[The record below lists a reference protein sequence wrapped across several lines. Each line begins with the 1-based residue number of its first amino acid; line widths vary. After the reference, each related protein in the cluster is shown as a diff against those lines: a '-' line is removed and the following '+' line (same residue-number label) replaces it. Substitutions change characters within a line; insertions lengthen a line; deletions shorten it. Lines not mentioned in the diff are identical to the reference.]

1 MNMTIPQAEGLS
13 TSAMNRVFD
22 TTTATYKFY
31 WLLALLDMHVKEQ
44 MDEMLALD
52 VAARMVAYAWYP
64 TQYFRLSFGKGDSM
78 SQIIPDVALL
88 TGITVDD
95 RLEDKSEAISNA
107 ISEDR
112 EVKKSVK
119 ILLNNVPFRFQK
131 PWIDTTGDSE
141 MQRRSQ
147 SFENDCLYSLTGSG
161 EGLMVTINPRW
172 SNYLTTNY
180 EVLRDFALWN
190 LTLFLQS
197 KNPNVPNISGKLLR
211 PEEREPLT
219 RQKKFGNKVI
229 EIGGPIR
236 CIYKDTPLGR
246 NEYDLDH
253 FIPWSFVSHNQNWN
267 LIPADGSFNS
277 SKSNRIPDLD
287 YYLPKMAE
295 VQHRAEVLMNVAN
308 LLSPKGTAYF
318 AVRRDLTEEGFRLH
332 AIHKQYTYQC
342 NVKLPYK
349 SLVCNK
355 SYELYQYNHFNK
367 LPRMEGEKCPFCRL
381 SRRVEIIYETATCVA
396 FYDGYPVSPGHVL
409 IIPKR
414 HVASYFDL
422 TNHER
427 EAMNVVLQYVRQKVD
442 ERLHPDGYNVGINIG
457 ETAGQSVFHCHMHVI
472 PRYKG
477 DVPNPKGGV
486 RGVIPSKQKY

>member
-1 MNMTIPQAEGLS
+1 MKIPQSDILTTS
-13 TSAMNRVFD
+13 TMNRVFAD
-22 TTTATYKFY
+22 TVATYKFY
-31 WLLALLDMHVKEQ
+31 WFLSILDMHFHGANSMK
-44 MDEMLALD
+44 ALD

-78 SQIIPDVALL
+78 SKIIPDVALL

-112 EVKKSVK
+112 EVKKRVR
-119 ILLNNVPFRFQK
+119 IPFRFQK
-131 PWIDTTGDSE
+131 PWIDTTDDSE

-147 SFENDCLYSLTGSG
+147 LFENDCLYSLTGSG
-161 EGLMVTINPRW
+161 EGLTVTINPRW
-172 SNYLTTNY
+172 SSYLTTNY

-219 RQKKFGNKVI
+219 RQKKFWNKVI

-236 CIYKDTPLGR
+236 CIYKNTPLGR

-287 YYLPKMAE
+287 YYLPKMAK
-295 VQHRAEVLMNVAN
+295 VQHKALRLYIPQSGKRDNTLDEYYALGYSPQDLMQMSDEQFLNVCRKTFSPLSQMAVN
-308 LLSPKGTAYF
+308 MGFRTLSP
-318 AVRRDLTEEGFRLH
+318 
-332 AIHKQYTYQC
+332 Q
-342 NVKLPYK
+342 
-349 SLVCNK
+349 
-355 SYELYQYNHFNK
+355 
-367 LPRMEGEKCPFCRL
+367 
-381 SRRVEIIYETATCVA
+381 
-396 FYDGYPVSPGHVL
+396 
-409 IIPKR
+409 
-414 HVASYFDL
+414 
-422 TNHER
+422 
-427 EAMNVVLQYVRQKVD
+427 
-442 ERLHPDGYNVGINIG
+442 
-457 ETAGQSVFHCHMHVI
+457 
-472 PRYKG
+472 
-477 DVPNPKGGV
+477 
-486 RGVIPSKQKY
+486 

>member
-1 MNMTIPQAEGLS
+1 MQIPRSDILS
-13 TSAMNRVFD
+13 TNAMNRVFD

-31 WLLALLDMHVKEQ
+31 WLLALQDMYVKEQ
-44 MDEMLALD
+44 KDEMRALD
-52 VAARMVAYAWYP
+52 VAARKVAYAWYP

-78 SQIIPDVALL
+78 SKIIPDVALL

-112 EVKKSVK
+112 EVKKKVK
-119 ILLNNVPFRFQK
+119 ILLNNVPFRFQ
-131 PWIDTTGDSE
+131 
-141 MQRRSQ
+141 
-147 SFENDCLYSLTGSG
+147 
-161 EGLMVTINPRW
+161 
-172 SNYLTTNY
+172 
-180 EVLRDFALWN
+180 
-190 LTLFLQS
+190 LFLQS

-211 PEEREPLT
+211 PEERESLT
-219 RQKKFGNKVI
+219 RQKKFWNKVI

-267 LIPADGSFNS
+267 LIPADSSFNS
-277 SKSNRIPDLD
+277 SKSNLIPDLY
-287 YYLPKMAE
+287 YYLPKMAK
-295 VQHRAEVLMNVAN
+295 VQHKALRLYIPQSGKRDNTSDEYYALGYSPQDLMQMSDEQFLNVLEPYAQAEVLMNVAN

-349 SLVCNK
+349 SLVANK

-367 LPRMEGEKCPFCRL
+367 LPRVEGEKCPFCRL
-381 SRRVEIIYETATCVA
+381 SRRVEIICETATCVA
-396 FYDGYPVSPGHVL
+396 FYDGYPVSPGHALV
-409 IIPKR
+409 IPKR

-422 TNHER
+422 TNHEC
-427 EAMNVVLQYVRQKVD
+427 EAMNVVLQYVKQKID
-442 ERLHPDGYNVGINIG
+442 ERFHPDGYNVGINIG
-457 ETAGQSVFHCHMHVI
+457 EAAGQSVFHCHMHVI

-486 RGVIPSKQKY
+486 RGVIPQKQKY